1 MKTLFPTPAL
11 LLTALAVLGACDTA
25 ATQNANTFSVQRE
38 GEVMTGIYDPAGF
51 TEIAIRDL
59 LKFDCP
65 SQRLSKYSE
74 TPGPRQLITFS
85 ATCAV

>member
-1 MKTLFPTPAL
+1 MQMTFSKFLAL
-11 LLTALAVLGACDTA
+11 LPGLVLLGACGTA
-25 ATQNANTFSVQRE
+25 ATQDVNAFSVQRE

-65 SQRLSKYSE
+65 SQRLAKYSE
-74 TPGPRQLITFS
+74 TAGPRQLITFS